1 MLRKTTYRYSQCTSY
16 IYEASYIP
24 CNNYQLTGYTKPWI
38 QSLGYKALD
47 TKPWTQSLGY
57 KALDTKP
64 WTQSLG
70 HKALDTKPW
79 KSLGYKALDTK
90 PIFSGGDVY

>member
-1 MLRKTTYRYSQCTSY
+1 MHVATEN
-16 IYEASYIP
+16 EASYIP

-64 WTQSLG
+64 W
-70 HKALDTKPW
+70 